1 MIQQIQLVLS
11 PPNDVRIPQSWS
23 YRLYGWLMSQISSE
37 FGEQMHLQGEHP
49 IAHFLCFSPEKQSL
63 IWTVNLLN
71 DAARQVVFP
80 VLESAKEIPLHELTL
95 PVSEVRTFPAISA
108 EELIRSGRSR
118 SETRAKIAFLSP
130 CAFKQ
135 SGRYTI
141 FPQETLLLQSL
152 IAHWNA
158 AFPEYALIDSDALQ
172 ALQQGLHIVD
182 YNLHTTRYLLK
193 ETRIPAFQGNVTIE
207 ARLAPPLLELWNA
220 LLSLHPMAELA
231 SKPLLEWEAL
241 LRIFIKKHPL
251 YKPHC
256 YRETVALH
264 QPLFI
269 VASYKLSRP
278 LLFFIKAMQ
287 LQYIF

>member
-71 DAARQVVFP
+71 DAARQIVFP

-95 PVSEVRTFPAISA
+95 PISEVRTFPAISA

-135 SGRYTI
+135 SGRYTC
-141 FPQETLLLQSL
+141 LLYTS
-152 IAHWNA
+152 
-158 AFPEYALIDSDALQ
+158 PSPRDS
-172 ALQQGLHIVD
+172 
-182 YNLHTTRYLLK
+182 
-193 ETRIPAFQGNVTIE
+193 
-207 ARLAPPLLELWNA
+207 
-220 LLSLHPMAELA
+220 
-231 SKPLLEWEAL
+231 
-241 LRIFIKKHPL
+241 
-251 YKPHC
+251 
-256 YRETVALH
+256 
-264 QPLFI
+264 
-269 VASYKLSRP
+269 
-278 LLFFIKAMQ
+278 
-287 LQYIF
+287 

>member
-49 IAHFLCFSPEKQSL
+49 IAHFLCFSPEKQ
-63 IWTVNLLN
+63 
-71 DAARQVVFP
+71 VVFP

-108 EELIRSGRSR
+108 EELIRTGRSR

-135 SGRYTI
+135 SGRYAI

-193 ETRIPAFQGNVTIE
+193 ETRIPAFQGSVTIE

-220 LLSLHPMAELA
+220 LLSFA
-231 SKPLLEWEAL
+231 SHGGVG
-241 LRIFIKKHPL
+241 IKTTL
-251 YKPHC
+251 GMGGAATDFYKKMP
-256 YRETVALH
+256 V
-264 QPLFI
+264 I
-269 VASYKLSRP
+269 
-278 LLFFIKAMQ
+278 
-287 LQYIF
+287 

>member
-23 YRLYGWLMSQISSE
+23 YRLYGWLMSQLSSE
-37 FGEQMHLQGEHP
+37 FGDQLHLQGEHP

-80 VLESAKEIPLHELTL
+80 VLESAKEIPLHEFTL
-95 PVSEVRTFPAISA
+95 PVSEVHTFPAVSA

-141 FPQETLLLQSL
+141 FPQETLILQSL

-158 AFPEYALIDSDALQ
+158 AFPEYALIDAISS
-172 ALQQGLHIVD
+172 GL
-182 YNLHTTRYLLK
+182 
-193 ETRIPAFQGNVTIE
+193 EWNVTVTRKALPETIE
-207 ARLAPPLLELWNA
+207 KIAATLKATGTPASLNITMKGSGSGWPAP
-220 LLSLHPMAELA
+220 
-231 SKPLLEWEAL
+231 
-241 LRIFIKKHPL
+241 
-251 YKPHC
+251 
-256 YRETVALH
+256 
-264 QPLFI
+264 
-269 VASYKLSRP
+269 
-278 LLFFIKAMQ
+278 
-287 LQYIF
+287 

>member
-95 PVSEVRTFPAISA
+95 PVSEVRISPAVSA
-108 EELIRSGRSR
+108 EELIRSGRSH

-135 SGRYTI
+135 SGRSYY
-141 FPQETLLLQSL
+141 FPAGNS
-152 IAHWNA
+152 
-158 AFPEYALIDSDALQ
+158 AFAKSDCALE
-172 ALQQGLHIVD
+172 
-182 YNLHTTRYLLK
+182 R
-193 ETRIPAFQGNVTIE
+193 
-207 ARLAPPLLELWNA
+207 
-220 LLSLHPMAELA
+220 
-231 SKPLLEWEAL
+231 
-241 LRIFIKKHPL
+241 
-251 YKPHC
+251 C
-256 YRETVALH
+256 
-264 QPLFI
+264 
-269 VASYKLSRP
+269 LSRICP
-278 LLFFIKAMQ
+278 
-287 LQYIF
+287 YRS

>member
-108 EELIRSGRSR
+108 EELIRSGRSH

-182 YNLHTTRYLLK
+182 YNLHTTLSVERNAHSSLSRQCDHRG
-193 ETRIPAFQGNVTIE
+193 TPCAAASGT
-207 ARLAPPLLELWNA
+207 LE
-220 LLSLHPMAELA
+220 H
-231 SKPLLEWEAL
+231 
-241 LRIFIKKHPL
+241 
-251 YKPHC
+251 
-256 YRETVALH
+256 VALFCIPWRSWH
-264 QPLFI
+264 QNHSWNGRHCCGFL
-269 VASYKLSRP
+269 
-278 LLFFIKAMQ
+278 
-287 LQYIF
+287 

>member
-63 IWTVNLLN
+63 
-71 DAARQVVFP
+71 
-80 VLESAKEIPLHELTL
+80 ESAKEIPLHELTL

-108 EELIRSGRSR
+108 EELIRTGRSR

-135 SGRYTI
+135 SGRYAI

-193 ETRIPAFQGNVTIE
+193 ETRIPAFQGSVTIE

-220 LLSLHPMAELA
+220 LLSFA
-231 SKPLLEWEAL
+231 SHGGVG
-241 LRIFIKKHPL
+241 IKTTL
-251 YKPHC
+251 GMGGAATDFYKKMP
-256 YRETVALH
+256 V
-264 QPLFI
+264 I
-269 VASYKLSRP
+269 
-278 LLFFIKAMQ
+278 
-287 LQYIF
+287 

>member
-135 SGRYTI
+135 SGRY
-141 FPQETLLLQSL
+141 
-152 IAHWNA
+152 
-158 AFPEYALIDSDALQ
+158 IDSDALQ

-220 LLSLHPMAELA
+220 LLSFA
-231 SKPLLEWEAL
+231 SHGGVG
-241 LRIFIKKHPL
+241 IKTTL
-251 YKPHC
+251 GMGGAATDFYKKTP
-256 YRETVALH
+256 V
-264 QPLFI
+264 I
-269 VASYKLSRP
+269 
-278 LLFFIKAMQ
+278 
-287 LQYIF
+287 

>member
-49 IAHFLCFSPEKQSL
+49 IAHFLCFSPEKHSL

-71 DAARQVVFP
+71 DVARQVVSP

-95 PVSEVRTFPAISA
+95 PVSEVCTFPAVSA

-158 AFPEYALIDSDALQ
+158 AFPEYALIDPDALQ

-220 LLSLHPMAELA
+220 LLSFA
-231 SKPLLEWEAL
+231 SHGGVG
-241 LRIFIKKHPL
+241 IKTTL
-251 YKPHC
+251 GMGGTATDFYKKTP
-256 YRETVALH
+256 V
-264 QPLFI
+264 I
-269 VASYKLSRP
+269 
-278 LLFFIKAMQ
+278 
-287 LQYIF
+287 